1 MTTPTARTIWDIFEA
16 PHKGAEETTA
26 LFSWSTNYEYPSPAS
41 VFLGLIGWEDMEEIP
56 QGCALGYLE
65 LDYLGDALKEYA
77 TNPET
82 VSKAIREL
90 LEAEANQ

>member
-1 MTTPTARTIWDIFEA
+1 MNETQTRTIWEIFEE
-16 PHKGAEETTA
+16 PRKGAENTTA

-41 VFLGLIGWEDMEEIP
+41 VFLGLIGWEDMDEIP

-77 TNPET
+77 TNPQT
-82 VSKAIREL
+82 VSDAIAEL
-90 LEAEANQ
+90 LEAEARQ